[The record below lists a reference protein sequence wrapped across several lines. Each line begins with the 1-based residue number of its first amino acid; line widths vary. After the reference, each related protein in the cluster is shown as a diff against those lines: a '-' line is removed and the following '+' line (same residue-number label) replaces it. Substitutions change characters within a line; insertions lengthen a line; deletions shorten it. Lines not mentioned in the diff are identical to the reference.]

1 MEKMTATRGSGGR
14 AQPEPEFLEAARV
27 LRPWGVRGEVKVE
40 ILSSHAED
48 MAPGRQV
55 YVGEDRHA
63 CEIQGARAQG
73 DYLIVKLAG
82 YSTPEQAEALRGLH
96 LYIDRGSVSSLRPRE
111 YYRHQII
118 GLTVV
123 TLEGVDLGKVEEIL
137 ETGAHDVYIVHG
149 PRGEV
154 LLPARVEVIRD
165 IDLASG
171 VMRVSLLPGL
181 LPE

>member
-1 MEKMTATRGSGGR
+1 MTATRGSGGR
-14 AQPEPEFLEAARV
+14 AQPEPEFLEVARV
-27 LRPWGVRGEVKVE
+27 LRPWGVTGEVKVK
-40 ILSSHAED
+40 ILSSHPED
-48 MAPGRQV
+48 IAPGRQV
-55 YVGEDRHA
+55 YVGEDRRA

-96 LYIDRGSVSSLRPRE
+96 LYIDRGSASPLRPRE

-118 GLTVV
+118 GLAVV
-123 TLEGVDLGKVEEIL
+123 TLDGADLGKVEEIL
-137 ETGAHDVYIVHG
+137 ETGAHDVYVVHG

>member
-1 MEKMTATRGSGGR
+1 MTATRGSGGR

-40 ILSSHAED
+40 ILSSHPED
-48 MAPGRQV
+48 IAPGRQV
-55 YVGEDRHA
+55 YVGEERRV

-73 DYLIVKLAG
+73 DSLIVKLAG

-96 LYIDRGSVSSLRPRE
+96 LYIDRSSARLLRPRE

-118 GLTVV
+118 GLAVV
-123 TLEGVDLGKVEEIL
+123 TLDGAHLGKVEEIL
-137 ETGAHDVYIVHG
+137 ETGVHDVYVVRG

-154 LLPARVEVIRD
+154 LLPARVEVIRE
-165 IDLASG
+165 IDLAAG
-171 VMRVSLLPGL
+171 VMRVALLPGL

>member
-1 MEKMTATRGSGGR
+1 MTATRGSGGR
-14 AQPEPEFLEAARV
+14 AQPEPEFLEVGRV

-40 ILSSHAED
+40 ILSSHPED
-48 MAPGRQV
+48 IAPGRQV
-55 YVGEDRHA
+55 YVGEDRRA
-63 CEIQGARAQG
+63 CEIQEARVQG
-73 DYLIVKLAG
+73 DYLVVKLAG
-82 YSTPEQAEALRGLH
+82 YSTPDQAETLRGLH
-96 LYIDRGSVSSLRPRE
+96 LYVDRGSASPLRPRE

-118 GLTVV
+118 GLAVITID
-123 TLEGVDLGKVEEIL
+123 GVHLGKVEEIL
-137 ETGAHDVYIVHG
+137 ETRAHDVYLVRG